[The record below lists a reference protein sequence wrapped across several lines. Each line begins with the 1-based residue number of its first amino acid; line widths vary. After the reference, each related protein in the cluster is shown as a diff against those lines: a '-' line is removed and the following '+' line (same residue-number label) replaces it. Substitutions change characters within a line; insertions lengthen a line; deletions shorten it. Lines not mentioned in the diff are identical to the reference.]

1 MCLTVLRELAD
12 STAEFLCFISERL
25 WEIRGSPERLYKDKY
40 IPISKREDLGNYRPM
55 SLKSVPKQIMK
66 QALMEVVSI
75 IVKDKVIGKSQ
86 HGFTSGKCVT
96 N

>member
-1 MCLTVLRELAD
+1 MCLRVLRELAD

-40 IPISKREDLGNYRPM
+40 IPISKRDLGNYRPM

-66 QALMEVVSI
+66 QALMEVVSM

-86 HGFTSGKCVT
+86 HGFTSGKRLT